1 MQTKINELA
10 NLTRCKFLA
19 NEALAKHTTWH
30 VGGPADALFMPQ
42 SVEECIEVLNAATLQ
57 NIPFFILGNG
67 SNLLVGDK
75 GFRGIVIK
83 TSALKNITFTRDSV
97 SAECGVKL
105 PLLAMESAK
114 RSLSG
119 LEFAAGI
126 PGTIGGVVKMNAGAE
141 GSSIANVFK
150 KALCWGNGKVFET
163 TYSDMDFSYRSSII
177 KRNPMMVLQVEF
189 NLSFANNEEIKTR
202 INQYVTARKTKQP
215 LEYPNAGSVFKNP
228 PGNFAGK
235 LINEAGLKGKSIGGA
250 IVSPKHANFI
260 VNTGNA
266 TAMDI
271 KNLINTIQLEVARSC
286 GVNLET
292 EVEFVGEF

>member
-10 NLTRCKFLA
+10 NLTRCKFLTS
-19 NEALAKHTTWH
+19 EALAKHTTWH
-30 VGGPADALFMPQ
+30 VGGPADVLFMPY
-42 SVEECIEVLNAATLQ
+42 SVDECIEVLNAATLQ
-57 NIPFFILGNG
+57 NIPLFILGNG
-67 SNLLVGDK
+67 SNLLVSDK

-83 TSALKNITFTRDSV
+83 TSALKKITFTSDSV

-150 KALCWGNGKVFET
+150 KALCWGNGKIFET
-163 TYSDMDFSYRSSII
+163 TFSDMDFSYRSSII

-189 NLSFANNEEIKTR
+189 NLSFGDNEEIKTR
-202 INQYVTARKTKQP
+202 IKQYVTARKSKQP
-215 LEYPNAGSVFKNP
+215 LEYPNAGSVFRNP

-250 IVSPKHANFI
+250 MVSPKHANFI

-271 KNLINTIQLEVARSC
+271 KNLINTIQLEVAKFC
-286 GVNLET
+286 GVNLEP
-292 EVEFVGEF
+292 EVEFIGEF